1 VEGIKTLV
9 RGGRPRSWQTS
20 TKVSALA
27 APSVPTEGGH
37 CSRYFVHKKQSTYN
51 FFKKKY
57 KGTLFFEPRKKIRR
71 LEKKMSSP
79 LLLAR
84 GNPRHLGDPINIKLP
99 NQYQIG
105 H

>member
-1 VEGIKTLV
+1 VVTVQGTLF
-9 RGGRPRSWQTS
+9 
-20 TKVSALA
+20 TKNK
-27 APSVPTEGGH
+27 VPT
-37 CSRYFVHKKQSTYN
+37 Y